1 MASREKRGVDVAA
14 KVTVVWK
21 TSIRVQPQ
29 PLAGDSSSLTRRG
42 LPFLC
47 LERVCGR
54 GLGFPGSP
62 WVLHV

>member
-29 PLAGDSSSLTRRG
+29 PLAGRG